1 MINKLLSCCHHSS
14 PSFLQDTRGPTLKNE
29 SLRITRRAGVILS
42 DFPKQSVLRSRLT
55 LSVAV
60 ATLPPALT
68 VTSGTQTLLDQS
80 KVDDILLI
88 VTYSIE

>member
-1 MINKLLSCCHHSS
+1 MSGLSLTPS
-14 PSFLQDTRGPTLKNE
+14 PWQTTAGNPVNALTANVTLAPP
-29 SLRITRRAGVILS
+29 LTA
-42 DFPKQSVLRSRLT
+42 PQSLT
-55 LSVAV
+55 LSVPV

-88 VTYSIE
+88 VTYSIG